1 MTMIKYTAPGYSTN
15 GKTIKIAFNERH
27 IENLIII
34 IEGYKKELCSSNQ
47 DIAACKELLEIL
59 KTK

>member
-1 MTMIKYTAPGYSTN
+1 MIKYTAPGYSTN

-34 IEGYKKELCSSNQ
+34 IEGYKKELCGSRQ
-47 DIAACKELLEIL
+47 DITICNELLEII
-59 KTK
+59 KKK